1 MKKPLAILLAFFIVF
16 APVYSNAVLPALAA
30 SAASA
35 TRVLVGATIKKVSPA
50 ALANARKAML
60 GICQKNPNYCK
71 GALGAVI
78 GWCFLNPFL
87 ASLVGL

>member
-30 SAASA
+30 SVASA

-50 ALANARKAML
+50 ALVNANKAAI
-60 GICQKNPNYCK
+60 GICKIV
-71 GALGAVI
+71 LED
-78 GWCFLNPFL
+78 
-87 ASLVGL
+87 